1 MEEKSTYTECEMKY
15 IRYAGFEPAQA
26 AEVCA
31 KAQGRPSG
39 DEKEESSEEEFWDE

>member
-15 IRYAGFEPAQA
+15 IRYAGFEPSQA

-31 KAQGRPSG
+31 KAQGLTS
-39 DEKEESSEEEFWDE
+39 DEGVETSSEEEFWDE